1 MKREQIEIGF
11 VDIPVKYPTFT
22 RKKKNIVCDNLIDN
36 LLTYIDKELESLPH
50 INRIT
55 FLNEILE
62 SSLQSNVDLELYEVA
77 QVIFD
82 CKKRLNEA

>member
-1 MKREQIEIGF
+1 VRRKQIDLGF
-11 VDIPVKYPTFT
+11 IDIPVSYPTFS
-22 RKKKNIVCDNLIDN
+22 KKQKGIVCDNLIDH
-36 LLTYIDKELESLPH
+36 LLIYIDKELESVPH

-77 QVIFD
+77 QVIYD

>member
-11 VDIPVKYPTFT
+11 IDIPVRYPTFSK
-22 RKKKNIVCDNLIDN
+22 RKKNIVCDNLIDN

-55 FLNEILE
+55 FLDEILE